1 MITMLQDRNE
11 AGCLLAEKLGRY
23 RDDPKATVL
32 ALPRGGVV
40 VGAAIADRLHLPL
53 DCFIVRKIGAPTNP
67 EYAVGA
73 VTETGFV
80 VLNAQALSELGLSRP
95 LLDELIARRREEMAI
110 QHATYRGGRA
120 LPDLTERVVIL
131 VDDGVATGATFSAA
145 AEAVRALHPRRLV
158 AALPVGPESSL
169 ERIRAQVDE
178 LLVLQIPDPFY
189 AVGNHYTCFDQV
201 EDVEVIRCLQA
212 GREPSA

>member
-1 MITMLQDRNE
+1 MLQDRHE
-11 AGCLLAEKLGRY
+11 AGCLLAERLSHY
-23 RDDPKATVL
+23 REDPNAIVL

-80 VLNAQALSELGLSRP
+80 VLNVEALSELGLSRSI
-95 LLDELIARRREEMAI
+95 LDELIARRREEVTT

-120 LPDLTERVVIL
+120 LPDLTGRVVIL

-158 AALPVGPESSL
+158 AALPVGPQSSL
-169 ERIRAQVDE
+169 DRIRLQVDE
-178 LLVLQIPDPFY
+178 LLVLRTPDLFH

-201 EDVEVIRCLQA
+201 EDVEVIRCLQP
-212 GREPSA
+212 RP